1 MKKRMLC
8 IANVLWWLC
17 FALYFISGSVLDIG
31 TDASL
36 YYREQTRAGV
46 VETAGVSE
54 EELWQLDERL
64 AICLLGEENWNDD
77 WGWYGAGKPLRVVV
91 DGVEQDAFN
100 AREIQHME
108 DCQRLFKLLRAV
120 RLGLAIVAVLLLP
133 FIMILEDWKEK
144 PARAGSMAPVW
155 TASLMITV
163 PLALFALWA
172 VIDFGSAFNF
182 FHRILFTNDL
192 WLLNPETDLLIRIC
206 PASMFESMG
215 LRIALRAAVILL
227 GVPLLLTGLKWISNR
242 VRKRKTNETVEL

>member
-1 MKKRMLC
+1 MKKRILC
-8 IANVLWWLC
+8 IANVLWWMC

-36 YYREQTRAGV
+36 YYREQMRAGV
-46 VETAGVSE
+46 LETAGVSE
-54 EELWQLDERL
+54 EELLQLDERL
-64 AICLLGEENWNDD
+64 ALCLVGTENWNDD
-77 WGWYGAGKPLRVVV
+77 WGWNGAGKPLRVTV

-108 DCQRLFKLLRAV
+108 DCARLFDLLRTV
-120 RLGLAIVAVLLLP
+120 RWVVLVAFILVWVIQFALERKTGEKVNTPALMWLGSL
-133 FIMILEDWKEK
+133 IL
-144 PARAGSMAPVW
+144 
-155 TASLMITV
+155 IV
-163 PLALFALWA
+163 PLAIFGVWSA
-172 VIDFGSAFNF
+172 IDFNSAFNF

-206 PASMFESMG
+206 PSSMFANLG

-227 GVPLLLTGLKWISNR
+227 GLPLLLTAIEWISDR

>member
-1 MKKRMLC
+1 MKKRILH

-17 FALYFISGSVLDIG
+17 FALYFISSAVLDIG

-46 VETAGVSE
+46 LETAGVSE

-64 AICLLGEENWNDD
+64 AICLMGEENWNDD
-77 WGWYGAGKPLRVVV
+77 WGWYGAGKPLRVTV

-108 DCQRLFKLLRAV
+108 DCARLFDLLRTLRLSLAV
-120 RLGLAIVAVLLLP
+120 AAALLVLLSL
-133 FIMILEDWKEK
+133 ILEWREK
-144 PARAGSMAPVW
+144 PARAGSIAPMW
-155 TASLMITV
+155 IASLILIV
-163 PLALFALWA
+163 PLAIFGIWA
-172 VIDFGSAFNF
+172 AVDFNSAFNF
-182 FHRILFTNDL
+182 FHKILFTNDL

-206 PASMFESMG
+206 PSSMFANLG
-215 LRIALRAAVILL
+215 LRIALRAAVVLL
-227 GVPLLLTGLKWISNR
+227 GFPLLLSAIEWISNR

>member
-1 MKKRMLC
+1 MKKRILC

-17 FALYFISGSVLDIG
+17 FALYFISSAVLEIG
-31 TDASL
+31 TNETL
-36 YYREQTRAGV
+36 YYELQTRAGV

-54 EELWQLDERL
+54 EELLQLDERL
-64 AICLLGEENWNDD
+64 ALCLEGTENWNDD
-77 WGWYGAGKPLRVVV
+77 WGWNGAGKPLRVTV

-108 DCQRLFKLLRAV
+108 DCARLFDLLRTV
-120 RLGLAIVAVLLLP
+120 RWVVLVAFILVWVIQFALERKTGEKVNTPALMWLGSL
-133 FIMILEDWKEK
+133 IL
-144 PARAGSMAPVW
+144 
-155 TASLMITV
+155 IV
-163 PLALFALWA
+163 PLAIFGVWA
-172 VIDFGSAFNF
+172 AIDFNSAFNF

-206 PASMFESMG
+206 TASMFASMG

-227 GVPLLLTGLKWISNR
+227 GFPLLLSAIEWISNR

>member
-1 MKKRMLC
+1 MKKRILC

-17 FALYFISGSVLDIG
+17 FALYFISSAVLEIG
-31 TDASL
+31 TNETL
-36 YYREQTRAGV
+36 YFELQIRAGLPESAGISAEALEKLDV
-46 VETAGVSE
+46 HLASCLRGREDWNVEWLNPEG
-54 EELWQLDERL
+54 
-64 AICLLGEENWNDD
+64 G
-77 WGWYGAGKPLRVVV
+77 PLRVVV

-108 DCQRLFKLLRAV
+108 DCQQLFKLLRAV

-133 FIMILEDWKEK
+133 FIMILEEWKEK

-172 VIDFGSAFNF
+172 VIDFGSAFSF
-182 FHRILFTNDL
+182 FHRLLFTNDL
-192 WLLNPETDLLIRIC
+192 WLLDPTTDLLIRIC
-206 PASMFESMG
+206 PSSMFASMG

-227 GVPLLLTGLKWISNR
+227 GVPVLLTVLKWISDR